1 MTSRPRFRGPGGKV
15 GTFSVDADSTGP
27 GRGTWEPF
35 IETWNDRMGDRY
47 PLPEFSA
54 STVDGFQ
61 GTMRSVTLEDT
72 AVNEMWASSAVSTR
86 AVGTHEHDE
95 IRLYVGLRGAVAL
108 QDPHDQGGDAYVSA
122 GTYFMHH
129 VVTENHFHTTPVI
142 GTRIF
147 IFPADALRSLV
158 AGNPRTGRA
167 TSPAAQILMAHTSA
181 VQRTVGDL
189 GPAAAHAS
197 RNALLELAKGL
208 ILDHF
213 DDHEPTFTPALAQAA
228 KNLADAQLTNADLS
242 PPAIAAQLH
251 VSVRT
256 LQRAFASLDEPFSA
270 YIRRRRLEEAAKA
283 LTTPGSRLTTPGS
296 RLTPPGSRLTI
307 SEAAAR
313 WHFTDSSHF
322 IRAFKNQYDATPAQ
336 FARHRQA

>member
-1 MTSRPRFRGPGGKV
+1 MTSRPPFRGPGDKV
-15 GTFSVDADSTGP
+15 GTFTVDADSTGP

-35 IETWNDRMGDRY
+35 IDTWNDRMGDLY

-61 GTMRSVTLEDT
+61 GTMRSVALEDT
-72 AVNEMWASSAVSTR
+72 AVNELWASSPVSTR
-86 AVGTHEHDE
+86 AVGTYEHDE
-95 IRLYVGLRGAVAL
+95 VRLYVGLRGAVAL

-147 IFPADALRSLV
+147 IFPGDALRSLV
-158 AGNPRTGRA
+158 AGKPRTGQA
-167 TSPAAQILMAHTSA
+167 TSPAAQILMAHTTM
-181 VQRTVGDL
+181 VQRTVSDL

-208 ILDHF
+208 IVGQF

-228 KNLADAQLTNADLS
+228 RNLADAHLTDAELS
-242 PPAIAAQLH
+242 PSAIAAQLH

-256 LQRAFASLDEPFSA
+256 LQRAFASLDESFSA
-270 YIRRRRLEEAAKA
+270 YIRRRRLEEAAEA
-283 LTTPGSRLTTPGS
+283 LTTPGSPLS
-296 RLTPPGSRLTI
+296 I
-307 SEAAAR
+307 SEAAAL

-322 IRAFKNQYDATPAQ
+322 IRAFKKQYHATPAR
-336 FARHRQA
+336 FARRLRMR

>member
-61 GTMRSVTLEDT
+61 GTMRSVALEDT

-189 GPAAAHAS
+189 GPAGAHAS

-256 LQRAFASLDEPFSA
+256 LQRAFASLDESFST
-270 YIRRRRLEEAAKA
+270 YIRRRRLEAAAEA
-283 LTTPGSRLTTPGS
+283 LTTA
-296 RLTPPGSRLTI
+296 GSRLTI

-313 WHFTDSSHF
+313 WHFTDGSHF
-322 IRAFKNQYDATPAQ
+322 IRAFKNQYAATPAQ
-336 FARHRQA
+336 FARHRRA

>member
-1 MTSRPRFRGPGGKV
+1 MTGRPRFLGPGRKV
-15 GTFSVDADSTGP
+15 GTFTVDADSTGP

-35 IETWNDRMGDRY
+35 IDTWNDRMGDLY

-61 GTMRSVTLEDT
+61 GTMRSVALEDT

-86 AVGTHEHDE
+86 AVGTHEHDQV
-95 IRLYVGLRGAVAL
+95 RLYVGLRGAVAL
-108 QDPHDQGGDAYVSA
+108 QDPHDQGGDAHVSA

-147 IFPADALRSLV
+147 IFPGDALRSLV
-158 AGNPRTGRA
+158 AGTPRTGRA
-167 TSPAAQILMAHTSA
+167 DSPAAQILMAHTST
-181 VQRTVGDL
+181 VQRIVGDL
-189 GPAAAHAS
+189 GPAGAHAS
-197 RNALLELAKGL
+197 RNSLLELAKGL
-208 ILDHF
+208 ILDRF
-213 DDHEPTFTPALAQAA
+213 DDREPVFTPALAQAA
-228 KNLADAQLTNADLS
+228 KDLAEARLTDAELS
-242 PPAIAAQLH
+242 PASVAAQLH

-256 LQRAFASLDEPFSA
+256 LQRAFASLDESFSS
-270 YIRRRRLEEAAKA
+270 YIRRRRLEEAAEA
-283 LTTPGSRLTTPGS
+283 LTASSSRLGV
-296 RLTPPGSRLTI
+296 

-322 IRAFKNQYDATPAQ
+322 IRAFKKHYGATPAH
-336 FARHRQA
+336 FARRSV

>member
-1 MTSRPRFRGPGGKV
+1 M
-15 GTFSVDADSTGP
+15 GTFKVDADSTGT

-35 IETWNDRMGDRY
+35 IDTWNERMGDLY

-54 STVDGFQ
+54 PTVDGFR

-72 AVNEMWASSAVSTR
+72 AINELWASSPVSTQ
-86 AVGTHEHDE
+86 AVGTHEHDQ

-122 GTYFMHH
+122 DTYFMHH

-147 IFPADALRSLV
+147 IFPGDALRSLV
-158 AGNPRTGRA
+158 AGEPRTGQA
-167 TSPAAQILMAHTSA
+167 TSPASQMLMAHTSM
-181 VQRTVGDL
+181 VQRTVSDL
-189 GPAAAHAS
+189 SPAGAHAS

-213 DDHEPTFTPALAQAA
+213 DDREPTFTPALAQAA
-228 KNLADAQLTNADLS
+228 KDLAEARLTDAELS
-242 PPAIAAQLH
+242 PAAIAAQLH

-256 LQRAFASLDEPFSA
+256 LQRAFASLDESFSA
-270 YIRRRRLEEAAKA
+270 YIRRRRLEEAAEA
-283 LTTPGSRLTTPGS
+283 LTASGSRLS
-296 RLTPPGSRLTI
+296 V
-307 SEAAAR
+307 SEAAAL

-322 IRAFKNQYDATPAQ
+322 IRAFKKQYHATPAQ
-336 FARHRQA
+336 FARRLT

>member
-1 MTSRPRFRGPGGKV
+1 MTSRPRFLGPGRKV
-15 GTFSVDADSTGP
+15 GTFTVDADSTGP

-35 IETWNDRMGDRY
+35 VDTWNDRMGDLY

-61 GTMRSVTLEDT
+61 GTMRSVALEDT

-95 IRLYVGLRGAVAL
+95 VRLYVGLRGAVAL
-108 QDPHDQGGDAYVSA
+108 RDPHDQGGDAYVSA

-129 VVTENHFHTTPVI
+129 VVTENHFRTTPVI

-147 IFPADALRSLV
+147 IFPGDALRPLV
-158 AGNPRTGRA
+158 AGKPHTGRA
-167 TSPAAQILMAHTSA
+167 DSPAARILMAHTST
-181 VQRTVGDL
+181 VQRIVGDL
-189 GPAAAHAS
+189 GPAGAHAS
-197 RNALLELAKGL
+197 RNSLLELAKGL
-208 ILDHF
+208 ILDRF
-213 DDHEPTFTPALAQAA
+213 DDREPVFTPALAQAA
-228 KNLADAQLTNADLS
+228 KDLAEARLTDAELS
-242 PPAIAAQLH
+242 PASVAAQLH

-256 LQRAFASLDEPFSA
+256 LQRAFASLDESFSS
-270 YIRRRRLEEAAKA
+270 YIRRRRLEKAAEA
-283 LTTPGSRLTTPGS
+283 LTASGSRLS
-296 RLTPPGSRLTI
+296 V

-322 IRAFKNQYDATPAQ
+322 IRAFKKHYGATPAH
-336 FARHRQA
+336 FARRSM

>member
-1 MTSRPRFRGPGGKV
+1 MKSRPRFLGPGDKV
-15 GTFSVDADSTGP
+15 GTFTVDADSTGT

-35 IETWNDRMGDRY
+35 IDTWNDRMGDLY

-61 GTMRSVTLEDT
+61 GTMRSVALDDT
-72 AVNEMWASSAVSTR
+72 AVNELWASSPVSTR
-86 AVGTHEHDE
+86 AVGTYEHDQ

-147 IFPADALRSLV
+147 IFPGDALRSLV
-158 AGNPRTGRA
+158 AGNPRTGQA
-167 TSPAAQILMAHTSA
+167 TSPAAQILMAHTSM
-181 VQRTVGDL
+181 VQRTVSDL
-189 GPAAAHAS
+189 SPAGAHAS

-208 ILDHF
+208 VLDHF
-213 DDHEPTFTPALAQAA
+213 DDREPTFTPALAQAA
-228 KNLADAQLTNADLS
+228 KDLADARLTDAELS
-242 PPAIAAQLH
+242 PAATAAQLH

-256 LQRAFASLDEPFSA
+256 LQRAFASLDESFSA
-270 YIRRRRLEEAAKA
+270 YIRRRRLEEAAQA
-283 LTTPGSRLTTPGS
+283 LTAPGSRLS
-296 RLTPPGSRLTI
+296 V
-307 SEAAAR
+307 SEAAAL

-322 IRAFKNQYDATPAQ
+322 IRAFKKQYHATPAQ
-336 FARHRQA
+336 FARRLT